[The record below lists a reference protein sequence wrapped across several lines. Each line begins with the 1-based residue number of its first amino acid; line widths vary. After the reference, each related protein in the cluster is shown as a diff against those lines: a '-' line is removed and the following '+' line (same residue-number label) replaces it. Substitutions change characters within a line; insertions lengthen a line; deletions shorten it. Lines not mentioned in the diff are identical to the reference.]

1 MAVEPTVSQLQIR
14 DQAALDLRIIAPAGC
29 GKTEALALRVVGL
42 IDRGS
47 VVPPRR
53 ILVLTF
59 SKRARDNIRE
69 RLQSY
74 LSPGQLRDLVTVINF
89 HGLSGRLIEAHGN
102 VIGLDP
108 AFELPTS
115 DWVGAQCRTRKL
127 SFQHSRFVETTLREA
142 KQEPRDD
149 TAVAGALRLAGDT
162 VAIDIEHLRLAERR
176 LTYDD
181 LPRLAE
187 LILGNDAVA
196 ELYRQHFA
204 CIVVDEFQDL
214 TLQQLRIVTAIG
226 YRRTTYAGDLAQAIY
241 SFAGAQPEEVL
252 RRIED
257 ETEHEVSFAQSHRS
271 SPAVIDMINA
281 LAPLTNGQRLTCAAP
296 GRWPGGGL
304 AGMLGFDSTAAEASW
319 AVEFSRAV
327 VQWAPQHRIG
337 IIARTK
343 ARRRFVD
350 DQLTGGEL
358 PHYRWD
364 DPILD
369 GDTARILARTL
380 AGLSESECR
389 TTADLPQLL
398 AERTGIEEVQDS
410 ETRTSLTD
418 AIGWACDQLREDIDL
433 DTIRARVRTGT
444 ETTLLTAAGAHV
456 LSGHVGKGQQF
467 DWVLVLGAEDGCI
480 PDFRAESPSQHAEE
494 ARVLGVMMSRAR
506 HGIVVSHAAVVEASN
521 GRPWRKE
528 PSPFLLHLQKAAPH
542 QATAD
547 IRTWLDAA
555 DWAKLA
561 IR

>member
-1 MAVEPTVSQLQIR
+1 MAVDPTVSQRQIR
-14 DQAALDLRIIAPAGC
+14 DQPALDLRIIAPAGC
-29 GKTEALALRVVGL
+29 GKTEALALRIVGL
-42 IDRGS
+42 IDRGA
-47 VVPPRR
+47 VAPPRK
-53 ILVLTF
+53 ILALTF

-74 LSPGQLRDLVTVINF
+74 LSPGQLRRLVTVINF

-127 SFQHSRFVETTLREA
+127 SFAHSRFVETTLRET
-142 KQEPRDD
+142 KQESRDD
-149 TAVAGALRLAGDT
+149 TAVADALSLAGDT
-162 VAIDIEHLRLAERR
+162 VAIDIEKLRVAERR

-187 LILGNDAVA
+187 LILSNDAVA

-214 TLQQLRIVTAIG
+214 TLQQLRIVNAIG
-226 YRRTTYAGDLAQAIY
+226 YGRTTYAGDLAQCIY

-257 ETEHEVSFAQSHRS
+257 ETKHEVSFAQSHRS
-271 SPAVIDMINA
+271 SPAVIDMVNA

-296 GRWPGGGL
+296 ERWPGGGL
-304 AGMLGFDSTAAEASW
+304 AGVLGFDSTAAEASW
-319 AVEFSRAV
+319 AVEFSRTV
-327 VQWAPQHRIG
+327 IERAPRHRIG

-350 DQLTGGEL
+350 DQLADGEL

-364 DPILD
+364 DPVLD
-369 GDTARILARTL
+369 GDAARILARTL

-389 TTADLPQLL
+389 TSADLPQLL
-398 AERTGIEEVQDS
+398 AERSGIEEVQDS

-418 AIGWACDQLREDIDL
+418 AIGWACDQLREDVDL
-433 DTIRARVRTGT
+433 DAIRSRVRTGT
-444 ETTLLTAAGAHV
+444 ETTLLTAAGAHL

-480 PDFRAESPSQHAEE
+480 PDFRAESPSQLAEE
-494 ARVLGVMMSRAR
+494 TRILGVMMSRAR
-506 HGIVVSHAAVVEASN
+506 HGIVISHAAVVEASN
-521 GRPWRKE
+521 GRPWHKD
-528 PSPFLLHLQKAAPH
+528 PSPFIRDLQK
-542 QATAD
+542 TARHHTTGE

-555 DWAKLA
+555 DWTQLA
-561 IR
+561 MW

>member
-1 MAVEPTVSQLQIR
+1 MAVELTASQRQIR

-29 GKTEALALRVVGL
+29 GKTEALALRVLGL
-42 IDRGS
+42 IDRGT
-47 VVPPRR
+47 VAPPRK

-74 LSPGQLRDLVTVINF
+74 LSPGQLRRLVTVINL
-89 HGLSGRLIEAHGN
+89 HGLSGRLIQAHGN
-102 VIGLDP
+102 VIGLEP
-108 AFELPTS
+108 TFELPTS

-127 SFQHSRFVETTLREA
+127 SFARSRFIETTLREA

-149 TAVAGALRLAGDT
+149 TAVADALRLAGDP
-162 VAIDIEHLRLAERR
+162 VAVDIEHLRLAERR

-187 LILGNDAVA
+187 LILANDAVA
-196 ELYRQHFA
+196 GLYRQHFA
-204 CIVVDEFQDL
+204 CVVVDEFQDL
-214 TLQQLRIVTAIG
+214 TLQQLRIVNAIG
-226 YRRTTYAGDLAQAIY
+226 YGRTTYAGDLAQGIY

-271 SPAVIDMINA
+271 SPAVIDMVNA
-281 LAPLTNGQRLTCAAP
+281 LSPRTGGQRLTCAAP
-296 GRWPGGGL
+296 GSWPGSGL
-304 AGMLGFDSTAAEASW
+304 AGVLGFDSTAAEASW
-319 AVEFSRAV
+319 AVEFSRTV
-327 VQWAPQHRIG
+327 LQRAPRHRIG

-343 ARRRFVD
+343 ARRRFTD
-350 DQLTGGEL
+350 DQIARAEVS
-358 PHYRWD
+358 HYRWD
-364 DPILD
+364 DPVLD

-389 TTADLPQLL
+389 TAADLPELL
-398 AERTGIEEVQDS
+398 AERSGITEVQDS

-418 AIGWACDQLREDIDL
+418 AIGWACDQLREDVDL
-433 DTIRARVRTGT
+433 DTIHARVRTGT
-444 ETTLLTAAGAHV
+444 ETTLLTAAGAHL

-480 PDFRAESPSQHAEE
+480 PDFRTESPSQHAEE

-506 HGIVVSHAAVVEASN
+506 HGILVSHAAVVEASN

-528 PSPFLLHLQKAAPH
+528 PSPFLGDLQKAAPH
-542 QATAD
+542 QTTAD
-547 IRTWLDAA
+547 IRSWLDAA
-555 DWAKLA
+555 DWAQLA